1 MANVKRVK
9 NYVVSTLLFQ
19 GIEKEHWGEM
29 GKIYN
34 Q

>member
-1 MANVKRVK
+1 MSDSVK
-9 NYVVSTLLFQ
+9 SGDSILPFQ
-19 GIEKEHWGEM
+19 DIEKEHWGEM